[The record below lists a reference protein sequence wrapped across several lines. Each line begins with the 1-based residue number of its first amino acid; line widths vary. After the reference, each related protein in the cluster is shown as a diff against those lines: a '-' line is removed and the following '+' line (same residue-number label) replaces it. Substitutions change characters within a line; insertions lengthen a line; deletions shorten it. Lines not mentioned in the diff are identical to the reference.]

1 MSQLRSRA
9 CHFGVSISE
18 INLPCAKR
26 RRHDMEAEDKVEV
39 EKIEVKKVEK
49 ILATATMV
57 EY

>member
-1 MSQLRSRA
+1 
-9 CHFGVSISE
+9 
-18 INLPCAKR
+18 
-26 RRHDMEAEDKVEV
+26 METEDKAEVEIEVEV